1 MEEEVEIKKQKLLAE
16 PLSDKAIKLARA
28 MYNTYITYD
37 DLHMEIKFRTFF
49 KLLDLHPC
57 KDSLND
63 IQWLLEEL
71 NEPLAVKN
79 FEYEGVTTQLKFIQF
94 CNYGIGQETFTIQ
107 LSPEYLHAQK
117 YYMEDAFLTF

>member
-1 MEEEVEIKKQKLLAE
+1 M
-16 PLSDKAIKLARA
+16 KLARA
-28 MYNTYITYD
+28 VYNTYITYED
-37 DLHMEIKFRTFF
+37 MHIEVKFATFF

-79 FEYEGVTTQLKFIQF
+79 FEFEGKTTQLKFIQF
-94 CNYGIGQETFTIQ
+94 CNYTIGTDTLSIDI
-107 LSPEYLHAQK
+107 SPEYLHAHQH
-117 YYMEDAFLTF
+117 YMEDAFLTF